1 MALGAAGCMTKG
13 ANRRKGEQ
21 VGVYGQKTEKSMWGS
36 SYQGVGKEEGETSG
50 AEGLGQNF
58 IFI

>member
-1 MALGAAGCMTKG
+1 MTKG